1 MQWLKSA
8 LIVGVGGGILLWV
21 GTQLLSRL
29 PDNQV
34 HLIFCDVGQGDGI
47 LLVYKSIQILIDSG
61 PNQVILNCLAR
72 HVPPGDT
79 TIEVVIATHP
89 DLDHIGGFS
98 AVFRHF
104 RVLNIFLIG
113 AGKDTRDFYDFR
125 KAVIEQLSRGTQ
137 VYLARSGQSI
147 TVDGVFQLKIISP
160 QVEVGTLELFT
171 GQKTETQLSDII
183 HLQEASIKSINDVSI
198 GTFLQVGRFQT
209 LLMADIEKETELALI
224 TTRVLGDIDILKA
237 GHHGSKSSTTLPFLS
252 RIRPEYVVISAGKH
266 NRYNHP
272 HPEVMDRLAIF
283 HSKIYRTDKDGD
295 IEWVTNGRQFYW
307 KTQFAK

>member
-1 MQWLKSA
+1 VQWLKSA
-8 LIVGVGGGILLWV
+8 FIVGVGGGILIWV

-34 HLIFCDVGQGDGI
+34 HLFFCDVGQGDGI
-47 LLVYKSIQILIDSG
+47 LLVYKSIQVLIDSG
-61 PNQVILNCLAR
+61 PNQAILSCLAR

-79 TIEVVIATHP
+79 TIEVAIATHP

-104 RVLNIFLIG
+104 KISHIFLIG
-113 AGKDTRDFYDFR
+113 VGKDTRDFYDFR

-147 TVDGVFQLKIISP
+147 TVHGVFQMKIISP

-183 HLQEASIKSINDVSI
+183 RLQEASIKSINDVSI
-198 GTFLQVGRFQT
+198 GTFLQVGRYKT
-209 LLMADIEKETELALI
+209 LLMADIEKESELALI
-224 TTRVLGDIDILKA
+224 STRVLGDIDILKA

-252 RIRPEYVVISAGKH
+252 RIQPEYVVISAGKH

-283 HSKIYRTDKDGD
+283 RSKIYRTDEDGD